1 MIAKCKS
8 MIEIPFTKENF
19 IRAKPYNYIKTNDEV
34 YWGVFS
40 SPDKSLLYLPR
51 DKIKFTKLFPE
62 FTIKYDTISPK
73 VDKKISLTGLQLRD
87 YQTKP
92 AKQVKDFWS
101 KNCNDILLHAET
113 GFGKSYIVAYFI
125 EKLQLKT
132 TIIVDKTLLAQQMYD
147 EISINSDADVGIL
160 SKNSELYD
168 VNITTYQL
176 LIKNK
181 DLLTKL
187 QKSTGFLIMDE
198 VHVAA
203 AQSLVDIT
211 SKFPA
216 KYRLGLSATP
226 TRSDG
231 LTGLIYD
238 LFGRNIVKGNNPDSL
253 VVHIHK
259 VPIDDIFYSGATN
272 YKKKL
277 ANFLKAQQEYIIT
290 LVKKFIR
297 TGRKICIATDIQ
309 KTQEFYADRLNNI
322 DISTGILNAN
332 TSTKTRDLLLN
343 KFNNE
348 ELDVIIGFG
357 VLEKGISIP
366 RMDTVIHL
374 SGAGTKEKI
383 TQLIGRLKRE
393 DKRKKLP
400 IFVDLQFEGNLEKQQ
415 NIRNVTYHKLGDA
428 VKVFN
433 IKSFQDYINKIK

>member
-1 MIAKCKS
+1 MIAKCRS

-19 IRAKPYNYIKTNDEV
+19 HRTKPYNYIKTNDEI

-40 SPDKSLLYLPR
+40 NSDKTLLYIPR
-51 DKIKFTKLFPE
+51 DSIKFTQLFPE
-62 FTIKYDTISPK
+62 FSIEYDTISPK
-73 VDKKISLTGLQLRD
+73 VDKKINLTELKLRD
-87 YQTKP
+87 YQYKP
-92 AKQVKDFWS
+92 ATRIKQFWS
-101 KNCNDILLHAET
+101 KNYNDVLLHAET

-132 TIIVDKTLLAQQMYD
+132 TIIVDKTLLAKQMYD
-147 EISINSDADVGIL
+147 EIAINSDADVGIL
-160 SKNSELYD
+160 TKNSMLHD
-168 VNITTYQL
+168 VNISTYQL
-176 LIKNK
+176 LLKNPDMLK
-181 DLLTKL
+181 EL
-187 QKSTGFLIMDE
+187 QKTTGFLIMDE

-203 AQSLVDIT
+203 AQSLVNIT
-211 SKFPA
+211 SNFPA

-238 LFGRNIVKGNNPDSL
+238 LFGRSIVKGSNPTSL

-277 ANFLKAQQEYIIT
+277 AVFLKAQQKYIVMLT
-290 LVKKFIR
+290 QKFLKN
-297 TGRKICIATDIQ
+297 GRKLCIATDIQ
-309 KTQEFYADRLNNI
+309 KTQKFYANTLSNLG
-322 DISTGILNAN
+322 ISVGILNAN
-332 TSTKTRDLLLN
+332 TDAKTRDLVLTQ
-343 KFNNE
+343 FNNE
-348 ELDVIIGFG
+348 EIDVIIRFG

-415 NIRNVTYHKLGDA
+415 NIRNVAYHRLGKA
-428 VKVFN
+428 VKVHN
-433 IKSFQDYINKIK
+433 LENFQDYIGKIK